1 MGRFEGEAPGVSA
14 ARKLPLDPDS
24 VKGFLDPEEGWALH
38 DAALAAASIGPV
50 VEIGA
55 YCGKSALYLGTAC
68 QASGNTLFSIDHH
81 CGSEENQPG
90 WEWHDAELWDA
101 KAGRLDTLPVF
112 RETIRL
118 AGLDNSVVALVARSR
133 QVSAVWDRPCGMV
146 FIDGGHTMDAA
157 LEDLRGWSAK
167 VARGG
172 TLAIHDVFPD
182 PSDGGRPPYEIYRM
196 ALASG
201 LFEEAAA
208 VKSLRLLR
216 RV

>member
-1 MGRFEGEAPGVSA
+1 MTL
-14 ARKLPLDPDS
+14 ARQLPLDPDT
-24 VKGFLDPEEGWALH
+24 VKGFLDPDEGWALH
-38 DAALAAASIGPV
+38 DAALASAPLGPV

-68 QASGNTLFSIDHH
+68 KASGNTLFSIDHH

-101 KAGRLDTLPVF
+101 DAGRLDTLPTF

-118 AGLDNSVVALVARSR
+118 AGLDDCVVALVARSR
-133 QVSAVWDRPCGMV
+133 QVSAIWDRPCGTV
-146 FIDGGHTMDAA
+146 FIDGGHTMEAA
-157 LEDLRGWSAK
+157 LEDLRGWSGK

-172 TLAIHDVFPD
+172 TLAIHDVFPN
-182 PSDGGRPPYEIYRM
+182 PEDGGRPPYEIYRM

-201 LFEEAAA
+201 LFEDSAEI
-208 VKSLRLLR
+208 KSLRLLKR
-216 RV
+216 I

>member
-1 MGRFEGEAPGVSA
+1 VSGPS
-14 ARKLPLDPDS
+14 RQLPINPDGI
-24 VKGFLDPEEGWALH
+24 KGFLDPEEGWALH
-38 DAALAAASIGPV
+38 DAVLAASPLGPV

-68 QASGNTLFSIDHH
+68 KAVGNTLFSIDHH

-101 KAGRLDTLPVF
+101 AAGRLDTLPSF
-112 RETIRL
+112 RETIRR
-118 AGLDNSVVALVARSR
+118 ANLDDAVVALVGRSA
-133 QVSAVWDRPCGMV
+133 QVSAMWDRPCGLV
-146 FIDGGHTMDAA
+146 FIDGGHTMEAA
-157 LEDLRGWSAK
+157 LGDLRGWAGK

-172 TLAIHDVFPD
+172 VLAIHDVFPD
-182 PSDGGRPPYEIYRM
+182 PVDGGRPPYEIYRM

-201 LFEEAAA
+201 LFEETAA

-216 RV
+216 RA

>member
-1 MGRFEGEAPGVSA
+1 MSA
-14 ARKLPLDPDS
+14 QRALPLDPDS

-38 DAALAAASIGPV
+38 DAALAAAPLGPV

-55 YCGKSALYLGTAC
+55 YCGKSAIYLGTAC
-68 QASGNTLFSIDHH
+68 KESGNTLFSIDHH

-101 KAGRLDTLPVF
+101 SAGRLDTLPTF

-118 AGLDNSVVALVARSR
+118 AGLDDSVVALVARSR

-146 FIDGGHTMDAA
+146 FIDGGHTMEAA
-157 LEDLRGWSAK
+157 LEDLRGWSGK

-182 PSDGGRPPYEIYRM
+182 PNDGGRPPYEIYQM
-196 ALASG
+196 ALVSG
-201 LFEEAAA
+201 LFEES
-208 VKSLRLLR
+208 VTVNSLRLLKR
-216 RV
+216 L